1 MKALVWIYVALIL
14 VFTLYGGLW
23 GDMAH
28 QGFAYNFGRA
38 LFWPV
43 ILFPSVGKAIGAVVL
58 LGVIGWLTFF
68 RQA

>member
-38 LFWPV
+38 LFWRE
-43 ILFPSVGKAIGAVVL
+43 VGAFSLPAVAPCAAEQ
-58 LGVIGWLTFF
+58 LGGDGD
-68 RQA
+68 A